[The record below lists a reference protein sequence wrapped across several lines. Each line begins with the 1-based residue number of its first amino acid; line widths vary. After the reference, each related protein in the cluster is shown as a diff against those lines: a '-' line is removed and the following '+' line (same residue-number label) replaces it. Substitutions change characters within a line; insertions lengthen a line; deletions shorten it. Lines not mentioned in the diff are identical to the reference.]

1 MKEAMEAILNDAATR
16 TSDATE
22 IRLAQ
27 EELYSPWADA

>member
-1 MKEAMEAILNDAATR
+1 MKEAMQAILNDATIR
-16 TSDATE
+16 SSNETE